1 MKISDYVV
9 STLEARGVGHVF
21 MLPGGGCMH
30 LVDSVGRAARMKFVA
45 TLHEQGAA
53 IAADA
58 YAQLTGAYGLA
69 LVTTGPGG
77 TNAVTGLAAS
87 WNDSIPV
94 VFLSGQVKRAD
105 LMQGRGVRMM
115 GPQEVDVVALVASM
129 TKYAVTVL
137 DPSTIRFHLEKAL
150 HLARHGRPGPVWLD
164 IPLDVQA
171 ADVDPAALPGYDPA
185 SLPPVDAPDLD
196 ALVASAVASL
206 RGARRPAVLFGNG
219 VRLAGAAPALHRVI
233 GRLRAPVLSTWKSLD
248 LIADDHPLYAGRPGG
263 IASRGANFTQQTADW
278 LLVLGARLDLPTV
291 GFNPDKVAP
300 LARRIIVDVDPAEI
314 AKLGW
319 PDALAVT
326 ADAGAF
332 LDRLDAA
339 LEGVALPDW
348 GPWLRRTQAWRA
360 RYPVVLPEYAA
371 TPGGVSVYS
380 LVDALSDLLRP
391 GDLFVPGSSGACS
404 EVSMQA
410 FRVTEG
416 VRVLNSQ
423 GLGAMG
429 FGVPAA
435 LGACVASGGR
445 RTVCV
450 DGDGGF
456 QMNLQELETVRR
468 LGLPVKFFVL
478 DNNGYGSI
486 RATQNSYFEGRLV
499 ACDPSSGLTLPD
511 TRRVAGA
518 YGIATSEITASE
530 GLRAAVAAVL
540 DREGPEVCVVRVW
553 PGQSTQ
559 PRASSRRLADGSMVT
574 APLEDL
580 APFLPRD
587 ELAENLRVGEDVA

>member
-1 MKISDYVV
+1 MKISDYVIA
-9 STLEARGVGHVF
+9 TLEARGVGHVF

-30 LVDSVGRAARMKFVA
+30 LVDSVGTAATMKFVA

-58 YAQLTGAYGLA
+58 YAQFTNGYGLA

-105 LMQGRGVRMM
+105 LMRERGVRMM
-115 GPQEVDVVALVASM
+115 GPQEVDVVALVSSM

-137 DPSTIRFHLEKAL
+137 DPNTIRYHLEKAL
-150 HLARHGRPGPVWLD
+150 FLARHGRPGPVWLD
-164 IPLDVQA
+164 VPLDIQA
-171 ADVDPAALPGYDPA
+171 IDVDPAALPGFDPA
-185 SLPPVDAPDLD
+185 TLDPVDAPDLD
-196 ALVASAVASL
+196 ALVAEVVAAL
-206 RGARRPAVLFGNG
+206 QTARRPAVLVGNG
-219 VRLAGAAPALHRVI
+219 VRLAGAEGAMRALAQ
-233 GRLRAPVLSTWKSLD
+233 RLRARVLTTWKTVD
-248 LIADDHPLYAGRPGG
+248 LVADDDPLFAGRPGG
-263 IASRGANFTQQTADW
+263 IASRGANFTQQSADC

-291 GFNPDKVAP
+291 GFNPGRVAP
-300 LARRIIVDVDPAEI
+300 NARRIIVDVDRNEI

-319 PDALAVT
+319 GDALAVV
-326 ADAGAF
+326 ADAGSF
-332 LDRLDAA
+332 LAKLNAA

-348 GPWLRRTQAWRA
+348 SAWVARTQAWRK
-360 RYPVVLPEYAA
+360 RYPVVLPEYWAE
-371 TPGGVSVYS
+371 TDGVSIYA
-380 LVDALSDLLRP
+380 LVDALSDLLGE
-391 GDLFVPGSSGACS
+391 GDAFVPGSSGACS
-404 EVSMQA
+404 EVSSQA
-410 FRVTEG
+410 FRPRAG
-416 VRVLNSQ
+416 VRFLNSQ

-435 LGACVASGGR
+435 LGAAVASGGR

-456 QMNLQELETVRR
+456 QMNLQELETIRR
-468 LGLPVKFFVL
+468 LALPVKFFVL

-486 RATQNSYFEGRLV
+486 RATQKAYFEGRLV

-511 TRRVAGA
+511 TRRVAEA
-518 YGIATSEITASE
+518 YGIPSSEITVTA
-530 GLRAAVAAVL
+530 GLREAVRAVL
-540 DREGPEVCVVRVW
+540 DRPGPEVCVVRVC
-553 PGQSTQ
+553 PSQSTQ
-559 PRASSRRLADGSMVT
+559 PRASSRRLPDGSMVT
-574 APLEDL
+574 APIEDL

-587 ELAENLRVGEDVA
+587 ELAENLRVEDGA